1 MSDRKISN
9 FGKAVRRQETV
20 LLLIL
25 IGYGILVG
33 SINPSFYQLDN
44 LFQIIRSSAGTM
56 ILAMGALVVLA
67 SGGIDVSFTAVA
79 IFGGY
84 ATVRIMMGTGIDNI
98 FFAFALSGVFG
109 IALGAVNAFFIH
121 RFKLQTLIT
130 TLGTQSIFVGLMTL
144 VFGTK
149 FVPVGD
155 MPSSIVWFGTE
166 PMLTLT
172 MPSGAARLT
181 WFVVPMV
188 ILVVLTWFLLNRT
201 LIGRTVYALGSARE
215 AAERAGVALWKT
227 RAFIYCYVGMLSGFM
242 GIVYTAHV
250 RSLNPISLVGD
261 ELFVITAVVLGGAK
275 LTGGVGTVS
284 GTVLGVLIITTLQ
297 TTLILI
303 GLSSSWMRFFIGAI
317 LIVSVSIM
325 AIRTRRENLR
335 NLIFY
340 SE

>member
-1 MSDRKISN
+1 MSGGQRLRIP
-9 FGKAVRRQETV
+9 AVAQRQEAV

-25 IGYGILVG
+25 IAYAVLVG
-33 SINPSFYQLDN
+33 TVNPSFYRLDN
-44 LFQIIRSSAGTM
+44 LFQIVRSSAGTM
-56 ILAMGALVVLA
+56 MLAMGALVVLA

-84 ATVRIMMGTGIDNI
+84 ATVRIMIATGIDNI
-98 FFAFALSGVFG
+98 LFAFALSGLFG
-109 IALGAVNAFFIH
+109 ITLGAINAFFIH
-121 RFKLQTLIT
+121 RFRLQTLIV

-144 VFGTK
+144 IFGTR
-149 FVPVGD
+149 FVPVGA
-155 MPSSIVWFGTE
+155 MPSAIVRFGTE
-166 PMLTLT
+166 PIVTLQLPGGT
-172 MPSGAARLT
+172 ARLT

-188 ILVVLTWFLLNRT
+188 FVIVLTWLLLQRT
-201 LIGRTVYALGSARE
+201 LIGRTVYAVGSSRE
-215 AAERAGVALWKT
+215 AAERAGVVLWKT
-227 RAFIYCYVGMLSGFM
+227 RAFIYGYVGMLSGWM

-261 ELFVITAVVLGGAK
+261 ELFVLTAVVLGGAK

-284 GTVLGVLIITTLQ
+284 GTVLGVLIITTLR

-303 GLSSSWMRFFIGAI
+303 GLSSSWMRFFIGGI

-325 AIRTRRENLR
+325 ARKTRREQLR
-335 NLIFY
+335 NLIFS

>member
-1 MSDRKISN
+1 MSGLRRTG
-9 FGKAVRRQETV
+9 FGRLIGRQETV
-20 LLLIL
+20 LLAIL
-25 IGYGILVG
+25 VAYGVLVG
-33 SINPSFYQLDN
+33 SINPSFYTLDN

-56 ILAMGALVVLA
+56 ILAMGSLVVLA

-84 ATVRIMMGTGIDNI
+84 ATVRIMMATGIDNI
-98 FFAFALSGVFG
+98 VFAFALSGVFG
-109 IALGAVNAFFIH
+109 MLLGAINAFFIQKF
-121 RFKLQTLIT
+121 RLQTLIV

-144 VFGTK
+144 LFGTR
-149 FVPVGD
+149 FVPVGN
-155 MPSSIVWFGTE
+155 MPDSIVWFGTE
-166 PMLTLT
+166 PLLTLT
-172 MPSGAARLT
+172 TASGAARLT
-181 WFVVPMV
+181 WFVVPMIV
-188 ILVVLTWFLLNRT
+188 LIVLTWFLLNRT
-201 LIGRTVYALGSARE
+201 LMGRTVYAMGSSKE
-215 AAERAGVALWKT
+215 AVERAGVQLWKT
-227 RAFIYCYVGMLSGFM
+227 RAFIYCYVGMVSGFM

-261 ELFVITAVVLGGAK
+261 ELFVLTAVVLGGAK

-317 LIVSVSIM
+317 LILSVSIM

-335 NLIFY
+335 NLIFHN
-340 SE
+340 E

>member
-1 MSDRKISN
+1 MKKLI
-9 FGKAVRRQETV
+9 ARQETI
-20 LLLIL
+20 LLAIL
-25 IGYGILVG
+25 LAYGILVG
-33 SINPSFYQLDN
+33 SINPSFYRLDN

-67 SGGIDVSFTAVA
+67 SGGIDVSFTAIA

-84 ATVRIMMGTGIDNI
+84 ATVKIMMATGIDNI
-98 FFAFALSGVFG
+98 VFAFALSGFFG

-121 RFKLQTLIT
+121 KFRLQTLIV

-144 VFGTK
+144 IFGTR
-149 FVPVGD
+149 FVPVGN
-155 MPSSIVWFGTE
+155 MPDSIVWFGTE
-166 PMLTLT
+166 PMLTVA
-172 MPSGAARLT
+172 MPGGVARLT
-181 WFVVPMV
+181 WFVVPAV

-201 LIGRTVYALGSARE
+201 LIGRTVYALGSSQE
-215 AAERAGVALWKT
+215 AAERAGVHLWKT
-227 RAFIYCYVGMLSGFM
+227 RAFIYCYVGVLSGFM

-261 ELFVITAVVLGGAK
+261 ELFVLTAVVLGGAK

-303 GLSSSWMRFFIGAI
+303 GLSSSWMRFFIGGI
-317 LIVSVSIM
+317 LILSVSIM

-335 NLIFY
+335 NLIFHN
-340 SE
+340 E

>member
-1 MSDRKISN
+1 M
-9 FGKAVRRQETV
+9 V
-20 LLLIL
+20 LFFIL
-25 IGYGILVG
+25 IAYGILVG
-33 SINPSFYQLDN
+33 SVNPTFYHLEN
-44 LFQIIRSSAGTM
+44 LFQIIRSSTGTM

-84 ATVRIMMGTGIDNI
+84 ATVRIMMATGIDNI

-109 IALGAVNAFFIH
+109 IFLGAINAFFIH
-121 RFKLQTLIT
+121 RFRLQTLIV
-130 TLGTQSIFVGLMTL
+130 TLGTQSVFVGLMTL
-144 VFGTK
+144 IFGAK

-155 MPSSIVWFGTE
+155 MPKSIVWFGTE
-166 PMLTLT
+166 QLLTLK
-172 MPSGAARLT
+172 MPNGEARLT
-181 WFVVPMV
+181 WFVIPMV
-188 ILVVLTWFLLNRT
+188 IIVVFTWFVLNRM
-201 LIGRTVYALGSARE
+201 LIGRTVYALGNSRE
-215 AAERAGVALWKT
+215 ATERAGVSVWKT
-227 RAFIYCYVGMLSGFM
+227 QAFIYTYVGMLSGFM

-303 GLSSSWMRFFIGAI
+303 GLSSSWMRFFIGSI
-317 LIVSVSIM
+317 LIISVSIM
-325 AIRTRRENLR
+325 AIRANRENLR

>member
-1 MSDRKISN
+1 MSRLRNSRLGT
-9 FGKAVRRQETV
+9 FVGRQESV

-25 IGYGILVG
+25 LAYGLLVG
-33 SINPSFYQLDN
+33 TVNPTFYKLDN
-44 LFQIIRSSAGTM
+44 LFQIIRASAGTM

-84 ATVRIMMGTGIDNI
+84 ATVRIMMASGIDNI
-98 FFAFALSGVFG
+98 LFAFALSGIFG
-109 IALGAVNAFFIH
+109 MVLGATNALVIH
-121 RFKLQTLIT
+121 RFRLQTLIA
-130 TLGTQSIFVGLMTL
+130 TLGTQSIFVGVMTL
-144 VFGTK
+144 IFGTK

-155 MPSSIVWFGTE
+155 MPDSIVWFGTE

-172 MPSGAARLT
+172 MPGGAARLT
-181 WFVVPMV
+181 WFVVPM
-188 ILVVLTWFLLNRT
+188 ILMIVLTWFLLNRT
-201 LIGRTVYALGSARE
+201 LIGRTVYAMGSSRE
-215 AAERAGVALWKT
+215 ATERAGVALWKT
-227 RAFIYCYVGMLSGFM
+227 QAFIYMYVGMLAGFM

-261 ELFVITAVVLGGAK
+261 ELFVIAAVVLGGAK

-303 GLSSSWMRFFIGAI
+303 GLSSSWMRFFVGGI
-317 LIVSVSIM
+317 LLISVSIM
-325 AIRTRRENLR
+325 AIRTNRENLR
-335 NLIFY
+335 NLIFH

>member
-1 MSDRKISN
+1 MKTSN
-9 FGKAVRRQETV
+9 LNKLLRRQETV

-25 IGYGILVG
+25 VAYGLFVG
-33 SINPSFYQLDN
+33 IMNPAFFQLDN
-44 LFQIIRSSAGTM
+44 LFQIIRASAGTM

-67 SGGIDVSFTAVA
+67 SGGIDVSFTAIA

-84 ATVRIMMGTGIDNI
+84 ATARIMIATGIDNI
-98 FFAFALSGVFG
+98 LFAFALSGVFG
-109 IALGAVNAFFIH
+109 IILGAVNAFFIH
-121 RFKLQTLIT
+121 RFRLQTLIV

-144 VFGTK
+144 IFGTK
-149 FVPVGD
+149 FIPVGD
-155 MPSSIVWFGTE
+155 MPGSIVDFGTN
-166 PMLTLT
+166 PLIAFMT
-172 MPSGAARLT
+172 PAGNIARLT
-181 WFVVPMV
+181 TFVIPMI

-201 LIGRTVYALGSARE
+201 LIGRTVYALGSSRDAV
-215 AAERAGVALWKT
+215 ERAGVALWKT
-227 RAFIYCYVGMLSGFM
+227 RAFIYCYVGMLAGFM

-250 RSLNPISLVGD
+250 RSLNPISLVGQ

-303 GLSSSWMRFFIGAI
+303 GLSSSWMRFFIGII

-325 AIRTRRENLR
+325 AIRTRRGNER

>member
-1 MSDRKISN
+1 VIDLKSSGLTKL
-9 FGKAVRRQETV
+9 VRRQESV
-20 LLLIL
+20 LFLIL
-25 IGYGILVG
+25 LVYGLVVG
-33 SINPSFYQLDN
+33 TANSAFYELDN
-44 LFQIIRSSAGTM
+44 LFQIIRSASGTM
-56 ILAMGALVVLA
+56 ILAMGALIVLA
-67 SGGIDVSFTAVA
+67 SGGIDVSFTAIA

-98 FFAFALSGVFG
+98 LFAFALSGVFG
-109 IALGAVNAFFIH
+109 IVLGSVNALFVH
-121 RFKLQTLIT
+121 RFRLQTLIV
-130 TLGTQSIFVGLMTL
+130 TLGTQSVFVGLMTL
-144 VFGTK
+144 IFGTK

-155 MPSSIVWFGTE
+155 MPDSIVWFGTE
-166 PMLTLT
+166 PMLTIHT
-172 MPSGAARLT
+172 ASGAARLT
-181 WFVVPMV
+181 WFVVPV
-188 ILVVLTWFLLNRT
+188 VVLVALTWYLLNRT
-201 LIGRTVYALGSARE
+201 LIGRSVYALGSSRV
-215 AAERAGVALWKT
+215 AAERAGVEIWRT
-227 RAFIYCYVGMLSGFM
+227 QTFIYCYVGMLAGFM

-303 GLSSSWMRFFIGAI
+303 GLSSSWMRFFIGSI
-317 LIVSVSIM
+317 LLISVAIM

-335 NLIFY
+335 NLIFH

>member
-1 MSDRKISN
+1 VKKLI
-9 FGKAVRRQETV
+9 ARQETV
-20 LLLIL
+20 LLAIL
-25 IGYGILVG
+25 LAYGVLVG
-33 SINPSFYQLDN
+33 SINPSFYRLDN

-67 SGGIDVSFTAVA
+67 SGGIDVSFTAIA

-84 ATVRIMMGTGIDNI
+84 ATVKIMMATGIDNI
-98 FFAFALSGVFG
+98 VFAFALSGVFG

-121 RFKLQTLIT
+121 RFRLQTLIV

-144 VFGTK
+144 IFGTK
-149 FVPVGD
+149 FVPVGN
-155 MPSSIVWFGTE
+155 MPDSIVWFGTE
-166 PMLTLT
+166 PMLTLET
-172 MPSGAARLT
+172 AAGVARLT

-188 ILVVLTWFLLNRT
+188 ILVALTWFLLNRT
-201 LIGRTVYALGSARE
+201 LIGRTVYALGSSQE
-215 AAERAGVALWKT
+215 AAERAGVLLWKT

-261 ELFVITAVVLGGAK
+261 ELFVLTAVVLGGAK

-303 GLSSSWMRFFIGAI
+303 GLSSSWMRFFIGGI
-317 LIVSVSIM
+317 LILSVSIM

-335 NLIFY
+335 NLIFHN
-340 SE
+340 E

>member
-1 MSDRKISN
+1 VNDNKISGL
-9 FGKAVRRQETV
+9 GKLVRRQETV
-20 LLLIL
+20 LFFIL
-25 IGYGILVG
+25 IGYGLVVG
-33 SINPSFYQLDN
+33 TVNPAFYKLEN

-67 SGGIDVSFTAVA
+67 SGGIDVSFTAIA

-84 ATVRIMMGTGIDNI
+84 ATVRIMMATGIDNI
-98 FFAFALSGVFG
+98 LFAFALSGVFG
-109 IALGAVNAFFIH
+109 IALGAFNAFVIH
-121 RFKLQTLIT
+121 RFRLQTLIV

-155 MPSSIVWFGTE
+155 MPDSIVWFGTDSI
-166 PMLTLT
+166 LTLSLPNGT
-172 MPSGAARLT
+172 ANLT

-188 ILVVLTWFLLNRT
+188 LLVGLTWFLLNRT
-201 LIGRTVYALGSARE
+201 LTGRTVYAIGSARE

-303 GLSSSWMRFFIGAI
+303 GLSSSWMRFFIGCI
-317 LIVSVSIM
+317 LIISVSIM
-325 AIRTRRENLR
+325 AIKTRRDNLR
-335 NLIFY
+335 NLVFF

>member
-1 MSDRKISN
+1 MKKLI
-9 FGKAVRRQETV
+9 ARQETI
-20 LLLIL
+20 LLAIL
-25 IGYGILVG
+25 LAYGILVG
-33 SINPSFYQLDN
+33 SINPSFYRLDN

-67 SGGIDVSFTAVA
+67 SGGIDVSFTAIA

-84 ATVRIMMGTGIDNI
+84 ATVKIMMATGIDSI
-98 FFAFALSGVFG
+98 AFAFALSGVFG

-121 RFKLQTLIT
+121 KFRLQTLIV

-144 VFGTK
+144 IFGTK
-149 FVPVGD
+149 FVPVGN
-155 MPSSIVWFGTE
+155 MPDSIVWFGTD
-166 PMLTLT
+166 PMLTLA
-172 MPSGAARLT
+172 MPGGAARLT
-181 WFVVPMV
+181 WFVVPAV

-201 LIGRTVYALGSARE
+201 LIGRTVYALGSSQE
-215 AAERAGVALWKT
+215 AAERAGVQLWKT

-261 ELFVITAVVLGGAK
+261 ELFVLTAVVLGGAK

-303 GLSSSWMRFFIGAI
+303 GLSSSWMRFFIGGI
-317 LIVSVSIM
+317 L
-325 AIRTRRENLR
+325 
-335 NLIFY
+335 
-340 SE
+340 